1 LQAESKPYLL
11 EQEKEEEEEEEED
24 ALIEVGGQAMQVAF
38 KC

>member
-11 EQEKEEEEEEEED
+11 EQEKEEEEEEED